1 MEGVGV
7 LRKTPSKKVNINH
20 NAMAMINEG
29 IQVYGKGETNSVS
42 LSRPRPSIDE
52 EDAMNTSTQPGKTPH
67 EHNQMKSML
76 ELSIHRCS
84 YIQSYSGINTTHST
98 I

>member
-1 MEGVGV
+1 MGLEDEKKYWLEENKEKCVKDVGV

-42 LSRPRPSIDE
+42 YTSIKKPEMD
-52 EDAMNTSTQPGKTPH
+52 DA
-67 EHNQMKSML
+67 
-76 ELSIHRCS
+76 
-84 YIQSYSGINTTHST
+84 QSLLIRK
-98 I
+98 